1 MDELFKK
8 TNEFLV
14 EFEKILNK
22 EFEKN
27 EPTTLAAHEA
37 YDYLREWDYLFEEL
51 WEKESK
57 YYLFGARHQYQNTR
71 NYELK
76 ELNDKGV
83 YFRFCKFKV
92 YEKTYKER
100 LNKFQEI
107 YEDAQEISFLEDELK
122 GYSNPIDSE
131 EPFKYLDLKQK
142 KDLTFTRK
150 RTVDFLVQQAKTTGY
165 NIIVSG
171 DESLEVTKFVQK
183 DFFDEFIRSSK
194 KKIKFLNSLP
204 PVKKSA
210 TEIKI
215 DRVKEKKPITVK
227 NRKIVDIVKKIN
239 LEVEFLREDCTP
251 EDFIDVLTGA
261 SEKDI
266 YLNID
271 NRNFHYLLTKI
282 GEYFFNF
289 SFTAVAKTNKIHSK
303 RGTLLKANNLNN
315 AKVDYPSLKDD
326 IDEVFKN
333 FK

>member
-83 YFRFCKFKV
+83 FFRFCKFKV

-107 YEDAQEISFLEDELK
+107 YVDAQEISFLEDELEA
-122 GYSNPIDSE
+122 YSNPIGSE

-142 KDLTFTRK
+142 KNLTFTRK
-150 RTVDFLVQQAKTTGY
+150 RTVDFLVQQAKITGY

-171 DESLEVTKFVQK
+171 DESDGALSYEKEKIKNIAHSPLLVSNSTINETKPPIKNQHPSIFEDNAFDIFLKWLEISK
-183 DFFDEFIRSSK
+183 DEVDM
-194 KKIKFLNSLP
+194 KKISFIIQKLKSLDKIRNSNF
-204 PVKKSA
+204 KY
-210 TEIKI
+210 
-215 DRVKEKKPITVK
+215 ITQWLK
-227 NRKIVDIVKKIN
+227 DN
-239 LEVEFLREDCTP
+239 
-251 EDFIDVLTGA
+251 DFIDEKTRQDFIVVGSFDA
-261 SEKDI
+261 SSKI
-266 YLNID
+266 
-271 NRNFHYLLTKI
+271 LTKARNNLYDTI
-282 GEYFFNF
+282 
-289 SFTAVAKTNKIHSK
+289 STNKEN
-303 RGTLLKANNLNN
+303 R
-315 AKVDYPSLKDD
+315 
-326 IDEVFKN
+326 
-333 FK
+333 